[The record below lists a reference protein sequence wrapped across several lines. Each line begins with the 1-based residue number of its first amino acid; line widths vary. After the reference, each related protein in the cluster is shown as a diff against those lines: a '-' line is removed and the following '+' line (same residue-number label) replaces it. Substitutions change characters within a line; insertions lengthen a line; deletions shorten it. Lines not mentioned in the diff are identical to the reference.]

1 MLPWVVSLLPAL
13 WRSCGRKAPGF
24 DARRFLLVWC
34 AVVFVFFSASSSKLI
49 PYILPLFPALSL
61 LVGDYLGRAGRGV
74 LLAQA
79 ALAAMLGVALAIAA
93 PQAPAYE
100 SDAVPASLLA
110 GYVPWIVAAGL
121 ALAALAAVSAVLV
134 FRGAREWAAVA
145 LAFGGLTLSQL
156 ALSGYESLAPS
167 LSAYHIVH
175 KIRDQLKPDA
185 PFYFVDTF
193 DHTALFY
200 LGRQVTMVA
209 VKDELV
215 DPIERAPRD
224 FLPDAAAFAR
234 AWQADRE
241 AFAMF
246 NNNDLEPFLKAHP
259 VPMQVVARDPRRVI
273 VRKP

>member
-1 MLPWVVSLLPAL
+1 MLPWVVSLVPAL
-13 WRSCGRKAPGF
+13 WHTWRRGAPGF
-24 DARRFLLVWC
+24 DARRFLLLWC

-49 PYILPLFPALSL
+49 PYVLPLFPALSL
-61 LVGDYLGRAGRGV
+61 LVGDYLRVAGRGV

-79 ALAAMLGVALAIAA
+79 ALAVF
-93 PQAPAYE
+93 
-100 SDAVPASLLA
+100 
-110 GYVPWIVAAGL
+110 
-121 ALAALAAVSAVLV
+121 SAVLA
-134 FRGAREWAAVA
+134 FRGMRASAIVS

-156 ALSGYESLAPS
+156 ALTGHESLAPS

-175 KIRDQLKPDA
+175 KIRDQLKPDT

-215 DPIERAPRD
+215 DPIERTPRD

-234 AWQADRE
+234 AWEADGD

-246 NNNDLEPFLKAHP
+246 NAADLEPFLKAHP
-259 VPMQVVARDPRRVI
+259 VPMRIVAQDPRRVI